1 MKTYNYQGICFILVC
16 FLFFMYWIIQ
26 KTALKRYLKFNETI
40 FSLLQI
46 LGAFFGFVGLL
57 STILWPT
64 YIMTS
69 DLWQILLLPFLIIQM
84 YWQLIKKM
92 SKERDLLDE
101 KQLADMKNASSIT
114 LFLSIIGMIILY
126 VAFKENQLSGLVW
139 FPFYLFFV
147 NFIYSITS
155 FLNYRMIYSLKS

>member
-57 STILWPT
+57 LTILWPT
-64 YIMTS
+64 YIMAS

-147 NFIYSITS
+147 NFIYSITT

>member
-64 YIMTS
+64 YIMAS

>member
-16 FLFFMYWIIQ
+16 FIFFMYWIFQ
-26 KTALKRYLKFNETI
+26 KTALKKYLKFNETI

-57 STILWPT
+57 LTILWPT
-64 YIMTS
+64 YIMAS

-126 VAFKENQLSGLVW
+126 VAFKENRLSGLVW
-139 FPFYLFFV
+139 FPFYLFFI
-147 NFIYSITS
+147 NFIYSITT

>member
-57 STILWPT
+57 LTILWPT
-64 YIMTS
+64 YIMAS